1 MKKYSWLIILTVM
14 VVLIVGVTILYRH
27 LSDDYAP
34 DTLVPVNE
42 DDSQKD
48 TDYIAPDFT
57 VYDKDGN
64 AVKLSDMKGKPVVVN
79 FWASWC
85 PPCKAELPDF
95 NDACNEYDGE
105 VVFMMVNM
113 TDGSRETM
121 GVATEYLETTEFTF
135 PVYFDTELSAAYTYG
150 VTSIPMTLF
159 VNADGE
165 LVTYAR
171 GQIDSEILEK
181 AIGMIK

>member
-1 MKKYSWLIILTVM
+1 MKKYSWLIILAVM
-14 VVLIVGVTILYRH
+14 TALIVGVTVLYRH

-34 DTLVPVNE
+34 DILVPVNE

-48 TDYIAPDFT
+48 TDYTAPDFT
-57 VYDKDGN
+57 VYDTDGN

-95 NDACNEYDGE
+95 EETYKKHGEE

-113 TDGSRETM
+113 TDGAQETVS
-121 GVATEYLETTEFTF
+121 VARSYLESTDFTF
-135 PVYFDTELSAAYTYG
+135 PIYFDTDLSAAYTYG

-159 VNADGE
+159 INADGE
-165 LVTYAR
+165 FVTYAR

-181 AIGMIK
+181 VIGMIK